1 MPFPLLA
8 LLAAAQLAQQSQQ
21 KQPTPMMT
29 PHGGPGAIPGAPVGN
44 ASAAAQQVPDLAN
57 NIMAINAPAAPDA
70 TNMLSATRMNG
81 AGQQPALDAL
91 KAAAAQDQNAQA
103 NAQPSA
109 LLDLLRQSAPK
120 SANRAPAAAKSP
132 SDSAPS
138 DGQDIAYNPAPG
150 VQGNDV
156 EQTTTGI
163 GQLKADAATKSGQTF
178 MGLSGGEWG
187 SIGQAAGVFA
197 NLMKKLPPL
206 PTLTPGGRGAGNIPM
221 APVGSD
227 LYQPGAQRLGNASQ
241 FAINSPNADNA
252 SILRALR
259 SAGQVY

>member
-1 MPFPLLA
+1 MAFPLLA
-8 LLAAAQLAQQSQQ
+8 LLAAAQAAQQLTHKDPAQ
-21 KQPTPMMT
+21 MMT
-29 PHGGPGAIPGAPVGN
+29 PSAKPSQLPGVPVGGF
-44 ASAAAQQVPDLAN
+44 STAAQQVPDLAAN
-57 NIMAINAPAAPDA
+57 VMAINAPSAPEA
-70 TNMLSATRMNG
+70 TNLLAATRLNG

-91 KAAAAQDQNAQA
+91 KAAAAQDQNAQT

-109 LLDLLRQSAPK
+109 LLDLLRQSAPQQ
-120 SANRAPAAAKSP
+120 ANRAPAAAKEA

-138 DGQDIAYNPAPG
+138 DGQAVGYNPAPG

-156 EQTTTGI
+156 EQETTGI
-163 GQLKADAATKSGQTF
+163 GKLKADASQGQTF

-206 PTLTPGGRGAGNIPM
+206 PTLTPGARGPGGIPL
-221 APVGSD
+221 APVGGD
-227 LYQPGAQRLGNASQ
+227 LYSPGAQRLGNASQ

-252 SILRALR
+252 SILRALH
-259 SAGQVY
+259 SASQVQ